1 MADLLTDGKA
11 GLGRLWAIIGDLR
24 TRSPWNAHGILL
36 DMRHFILL
44 IVGLLPVSRP
54 AVAEDPDIARLFVE
68 RGLTDTLQA
77 KGIL

>member
-1 MADLLTDGKA
+1 
-11 GLGRLWAIIGDLR
+11 
-24 TRSPWNAHGILL
+24 
-36 DMRHFILL
+36 MRHFILL